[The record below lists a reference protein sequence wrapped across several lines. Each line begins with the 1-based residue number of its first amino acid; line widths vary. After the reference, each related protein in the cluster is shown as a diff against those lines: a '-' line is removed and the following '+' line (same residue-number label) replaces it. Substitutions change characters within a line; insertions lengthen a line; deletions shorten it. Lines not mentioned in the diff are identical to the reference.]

1 MARQYAL
8 VQVAIWQDD
17 DFRAL
22 PPEAQHLY
30 FLMLTSPSLNL
41 AGVCDWRPN
50 RIAKLS
56 GGWTAARVR
65 NAATALTRAGYILV
79 DEESE
84 EAVVRTFVKHDGVL
98 RNPKTAAGMM
108 ACWAGAFSL
117 PIRNTIAS
125 EVEKV
130 AREGVKDS
138 VRSIIA
144 PMLDHFSNQVLDW
157 VSDQVSDT
165 QSGEEG
171 DYLSDQVPDSPSFP
185 HTLNLHTLMP
195 SSVGARK
202 RGTRLDPEW
211 IPSPESRAKIITEHP
226 TLDLKREH
234 EKFADYWT
242 AQAGQKGVKLDWDAT
257 WRNWMRRAA
266 ESTRSRP
273 TRQQETD
280 QMFDAAM
287 QRARAADAADAAGQP
302 IEGVIL

>member
-8 VQVAIWQDD
+8 VQVAIWQDE
-17 DFRAL
+17 DFRQL

-50 RIAKLS
+50 RIAKLAR
-56 GGWTAARVR
+56 GWTPARVR
-65 NAATALTRAGYILV
+65 QAAATLTQAGYILV
-79 DEESE
+79 DGDTE

-108 ACWAGAFSL
+108 ACWAGAFSK
-117 PIRNTIAS
+117 PIRHAIAC
-125 EVEKV
+125 EVRKV
-130 AREGVKDS
+130 ANEGIKES
-138 VRSIIA
+138 VRVVISGA
-144 PMLDHFSNQVLDW
+144 LDYLSDQ

-165 QSGEEG
+165 QSGEEA
-171 DYLSDQVPDSPSFP
+171 DYLSDQVSDSPSFP
-185 HTLNLHTLMP
+185 HTLNLHTLIP
-195 SSVGARK
+195 SSVGPHK
-202 RGTRLDPEW
+202 RGTRLDPAW
-211 IPSPESRAKIITEHP
+211 IPSPESRAKILAESP

-242 AQAGQKGVKLDWDAT
+242 GIPGQKGVKLDWDAT

-266 ESTRSRP
+266 ESARPSRP
-273 TRQQETD
+273 TRQQETE
-280 QMFDAAM
+280 QLFDAAM
-287 QRARAADAADAAGQP
+287 QRARAADAAEAAGQP